1 MIRPDLKVGVGVRYH
16 QADPTHP
23 FLPWQDQ
30 VGTLI
35 ELNESQT
42 YGLVEF
48 DQVIVGKRRWG
59 MSSAEIADVLQVL
72 SPEEEKPREDQKRR
86 EAHADKYL

>member
-23 FLPWQDQ
+23 PWQDQ

-42 YGLVEF
+42 WGRVEF
-48 DQVIVGKRRWG
+48 DQVIEGKRRWG
-59 MSSAEIADVLQVL
+59 MSRAEIADVLQVL